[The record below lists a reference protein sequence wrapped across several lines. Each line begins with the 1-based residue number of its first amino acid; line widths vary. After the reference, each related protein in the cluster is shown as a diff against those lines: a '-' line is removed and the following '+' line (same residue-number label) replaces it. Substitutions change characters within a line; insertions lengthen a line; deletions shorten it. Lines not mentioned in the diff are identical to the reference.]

1 MLSKL
6 IFLFIAVPMIE
17 ISLLI
22 KLGESIGF
30 WPTLLLQ
37 IGTGVLGASLA
48 KLQGLLI
55 WQRIMAEFQMGR
67 VPTGEMLDGVLVLAA
82 GIVLMTPGLLT
93 DLLGFALLIPLTRN
107 QFKTWL
113 SRQFEMRSR
122 PNERVIG
129 PF

>member
-22 KLGESIGF
+22 KLGEVIGF
-30 WPTLLLQ
+30 WPTLLIQ
-37 IGTGVLGASLA
+37 IGTGIMGASLA

-55 WQRIMAEFQMGR
+55 WQRIMEAFQMGR
-67 VPTGEMLDGVLVLAA
+67 VPTDEMLDGVLVFAA
-82 GIVLMTPGLLT
+82 GMVLLTPGLLT
-93 DLLGFALLIPLTRN
+93 DILGFALLIPLSRN
-107 QFKTWL
+107 RVKVWL
-113 SRQFEMRSR
+113 SRQFEMRAR
-122 PNERVIG
+122 PHERVIG